1 MIARTTLCV
10 MILSLTGCSAV
21 KEISKSAN
29 SITSIAQQSKE
40 NFEGIREAVEASP
53 PRLAEATERSN
64 QGIQQQAEIIKK
76 SQDIL
81 ETTSQVKDIVPW
93 WAQLMEIIFISVGLL
108 GAVIG
113 AWYLGLGTLFCK
125 LIGYIPERKTSQ
137 ASILSDALDDSN
149 PTTLREA
156 VAALRGQDP
165 QLDMAFKKRKKQRA

>member
-1 MIARTTLCV
+1 
-10 MILSLTGCSAV
+10 
-21 KEISKSAN
+21 
-29 SITSIAQQSKE
+29 
-40 NFEGIREAVEASP
+40 
-53 PRLAEATERSN
+53 
-64 QGIQQQAEIIKK
+64 
-76 SQDIL
+76 
-81 ETTSQVKDIVPW
+81 
-93 WAQLMEIIFISVGLL
+93 MEIIFISVGLL

-137 ASILSDALDDSN
+137 ASILADALDDSN